1 MPPDELDLE
10 SLHSGVSL
18 ELDFGVSP
26 ELLDVVEPLDV
37 TELLDAG
44 VSFELEL
51 DCTALDLGVSPE
63 LLGVSLLELE
73 FTALDWGLSLELEG
87 GTTELEEAGSMMVVV
102 FSESFNTILTTW
114 ILAVLIVSG
123 TPSGGF
129 AVRDFKLS
137 NMVRNAEIE
146 SWAAAAG
153 YFMLVPPFAFF
164 HLISAAANHLSNANS
179 NDLEIMI
186 SSELYCSFSIGGSD
200 TKIRKLFVFV
210 ES

>member
-1 MPPDELDLE
+1 ME

-26 ELLDVVEPLDV
+26 ELLDVVELLDV

-73 FTALDWGLSLELEG
+73 FTALDLGVSLELLDWVALDWGLSLELEG
-87 GTTELEEAGSMMVVV
+87 GTTELEEAGSITVVV
-102 FSESFNTILTTW
+102 FSESFSTTLITW

-123 TPSGGF
+123 
-129 AVRDFKLS
+129 
-137 NMVRNAEIE
+137 MVVEVSR
-146 SWAAAAG
+146 
-153 YFMLVPPFAFF
+153 VAF
-164 HLISAAANHLSNANS
+164 I
-179 NDLEIMI
+179 
-186 SSELYCSFSIGGSD
+186 
-200 TKIRKLFVFV
+200 
-210 ES
+210 

>member
-1 MPPDELDLE
+1 MRPSRPRISTISSPTNSVRTVAIASVPPDELDLE

-26 ELLDVVEPLDV
+26 ELLDVVELLDV

-102 FSESFNTILTTW
+102 FSESFNTTLMTW
-114 ILAVLIVSG
+114 ILAVLKVSG
-123 TPSGGF
+123 IPDDDF
-129 AVRDFKLS
+129 AIAAFMLS

-146 SWAAAAG
+146 SWAA
-153 YFMLVPPFAFF
+153 
-164 HLISAAANHLSNANS
+164 
-179 NDLEIMI
+179 
-186 SSELYCSFSIGGSD
+186 EL
-200 TKIRKLFVFV
+200 
-210 ES
+210 